1 MTDYKSWED
10 RLYPSLIPNIEYI
23 VKNTP
28 INGVFYDIGANT
40 GLLTEKVLD
49 QRPDITAVLF
59 EPVKKY
65 YDSIDAKFK
74 NNNKVSYFNCAL
86 VDEKKELRI
95 SLSIENLGYNTLT
108 TIKEYETTEKVEGDT
123 LSNIVS
129 EYNIPYPDLVKI
141 DVEESEFLVIKGC
154 KEFFK
159 THKPRKIIIECGV
172 PGNEYLKKEREEMLS
187 YLIGL
192 GYAMYDYDPSIC
204 CDVKFYNTD
213 YENSFCV

>member
-10 RLYPSLIPNIEYI
+10 RLYPSLIPNIDYI

-28 INGVFYDIGANT
+28 TNGVFYDIGANT
-40 GLLTEKVLD
+40 GLLTEKVLE
-49 QRPDITAVLF
+49 QRPDLIAVLF
-59 EPVKKY
+59 EPVKRY

-86 VDEKKELRI
+86 IDEKKELSI
-95 SLSIENLGYNTLT
+95 SLSSENLGYNTIT
-108 TIKEYETTEKVEGDT
+108 IIKEYDTLEKIEGNT

-129 EYNIPYPDLVKI
+129 DYNISYPDLIKI

-154 KEFFK
+154 IDFFK
-159 THKPRKIIIECGV
+159 VHKPKKIIMECGV
-172 PGNEYLKKEREEMLS
+172 PGSEELKKERDAMIS

-192 GYAMYDYDPSIC
+192 GYTMYDYDPAVC
-204 CDVKFYNTD
+204 CDVKF
-213 YENSFCV
+213 EI

>member
-10 RLYPSLIPNIEYI
+10 RLYPSLIPNIDYI

-28 INGVFYDIGANT
+28 TNGVFYDIGANT
-40 GLLTEKVLD
+40 GLLTEKVLE
-49 QRPDITAVLF
+49 QRPDLIAVLF
-59 EPVKKY
+59 EPVKRY

-86 VDEKKELRI
+86 IDEKKELSI
-95 SLSIENLGYNTLT
+95 SLSSENLGYNTLT
-108 TIKEYETTEKVEGDT
+108 IIKEYDTLEKIEGDT

-129 EYNIPYPDLVKI
+129 EYNISYPDLIKI

-154 KEFFK
+154 IDFFK
-159 THKPRKIIIECGV
+159 VHKPKKIIMECGV
-172 PGNEYLKKEREEMLS
+172 PGSEELKKERDAMIS

-192 GYAMYDYDPSIC
+192 GYTMYDYDPAVC
-204 CDVKFYNTD
+204 CDVKF
-213 YENSFCV
+213 EI

>member
-10 RLYPSLIPNIEYI
+10 RLYPSLIPNIDYI

-28 INGVFYDIGANT
+28 TNGVFYDIGANT
-40 GLLTEKVLD
+40 GLLTEKVLE
-49 QRPDITAVLF
+49 QRPDLIAVLF
-59 EPVKKY
+59 EPVKRY

-86 VDEKKELRI
+86 IDEKKELSI
-95 SLSIENLGYNTLT
+95 SLSSENLGYNTLT
-108 TIKEYETTEKVEGDT
+108 IIKEYDTLEKIEGNT

-129 EYNIPYPDLVKI
+129 EYNVPYPDLIKI

-154 KEFFK
+154 TDFFK
-159 THKPRKIIIECGV
+159 VHKPKKIIMECGV
-172 PGNEYLKKEREEMLS
+172 PGSEELKKERDAMLS

-192 GYAMYDYDPSIC
+192 GYTMYDYDPAVC
-204 CDVKFYNTD
+204 CDVKF
-213 YENSFCV
+213 EI